1 MYRYILGRIAVLAF
15 FVEVRVKLI
24 FKVEGKKGGQDHMAQ
39 IKTNTQCRSPWQFLA
54 RVFDETPRNS
64 FFTVLILIAYF
75 LIFLLISVLIF
86 QTIHSFYSSKI
97 VALSLFQTR
106 LSFTLN
112 PAKESRELSL
122 SRFVC
127 NTESDIWI
135 SEDFMQKLHMAVT
148 HCSNVHEKITRFSD
162 YMIIFFLTKNWLSPL
177 VLHQI
182 WGSQPNVSLSLLTL
196 VLQNKEHTLRCIL
209 MVFHFFPCRLASGIG

>member
-1 MYRYILGRIAVLAF
+1 MTVSCSCLWWNAKKFILYCSYTYR
-15 FVEVRVKLI
+15 
-24 FKVEGKKGGQDHMAQ
+24 
-39 IKTNTQCRSPWQFLA
+39 
-54 RVFDETPRNS
+54 
-64 FFTVLILIAYF
+64 F

-86 QTIHSFYSSKI
+86 QTIHSFYSSNI
-97 VALSLFQTR
+97 VALSLFQTH

-127 NTESDIWI
+127 NTESDFWI

-182 WGSQPNVSLSLLTL
+182 WGSQPNASLSLLTL

-209 MVFHFFPCRLASGIG
+209 MVFHFFPSRLASGTG

>member
-1 MYRYILGRIAVLAF
+1 M
-15 FVEVRVKLI
+15 
-24 FKVEGKKGGQDHMAQ
+24 
-39 IKTNTQCRSPWQFLA
+39 
-54 RVFDETPRNS
+54 
-64 FFTVLILIAYF
+64 
-75 LIFLLISVLIF
+75 
-86 QTIHSFYSSKI
+86 
-97 VALSLFQTR
+97 ALSLFQTR

-127 NTESDIWI
+127 NTESGFWI
-135 SEDFMQKLHMAVT
+135 SEDFMQKLQMAVT
-148 HCSNVHEKITRFSD
+148 HCSNVHEKITHFSD
-162 YMIIFFLTKNWLSPL
+162 YMIIFFSPL

-209 MVFHFFPCRLASGIG
+209 MVFHFFPSRLASGIGWKVYKSRRSRDNIQQGWFFSFITILLILPCKSLQ

>member
-1 MYRYILGRIAVLAF
+1 MKRREINSLL
-15 FVEVRVKLI
+15 
-24 FKVEGKKGGQDHMAQ
+24 
-39 IKTNTQCRSPWQFLA
+39 FLYL
-54 RVFDETPRNS
+54 S
-64 FFTVLILIAYF
+64 

-112 PAKESRELSL
+112 PAKERRELSL
-122 SRFVC
+122 SSFVC
-127 NTESDIWI
+127 NTESDFWI

-182 WGSQPNVSLSLLTL
+182 
-196 VLQNKEHTLRCIL
+196 
-209 MVFHFFPCRLASGIG
+209 